1 AISVF
6 TFCAPAAGSCLPC
19 TVSSR
24 ITALSVYL
32 PPAKP
37 AAFACSIARSAPFA
51 LGRPTAASCPLSGKS
66 IPILIVAPLAEGT
79 ALAASD
85 GAPVADV
92 ADVVD
97 VDDVLEQ
104 AASIAARTA
113 APAVRESDGLRM
125 RTTFEEGKERIGAC
139 VRPSRRAALRDGLA
153 CR

>member
-66 IPILIVAPLAEGT
+66 IPILIVAPLA
-79 ALAASD
+79 ASD

-125 RTTFEEGKERIGAC
+125 RTTF
-139 VRPSRRAALRDGLA
+139 
-153 CR
+153 